1 MQKATEKPDFK
12 EFFYYDCDAIQD
24 DKIQAVYS
32 LYGRAG
38 RDLILNQIIPKL
50 SKLECFE
57 LGLNDLTFISF
68 SDPEI
73 RPAKVQEIIEDCIY
87 KIGLFNTD
95 KISFWNI
102 RALEHKLNRFKVG
115 QINSDNKLKKQ
126 PERLGEKY
134 KAEIS
139 KINEI
144 LARPLYDIRYTTVKR
159 PFEKINNF
167 DTTV

>member
-1 MQKATEKPDFK
+1 MKSDNKEKDFK

-32 LYGRAG
+32 LYGRSG

-57 LGLNDLTFISF
+57 LGLNELTFCSF

-73 RPAKVQEIIEDCIY
+73 RPAKVKEIIEFCTF

-95 KISFWNI
+95 ETTFWNI
-102 RALEHKLNRFKVG
+102 RALEHKLKRFEVG
-115 QINSDNKLKKQ
+115 QTNSDNKLKGK
-126 PERLGEKY
+126 PEKIGEKY
-134 KAEIS
+134 KTEIS

-144 LARPLYDIRYTTVKR
+144 LARPLFDIRYTTVKR
-159 PFEKINNF
+159 PFEKIDNF

>member
-1 MQKATEKPDFK
+1 
-12 EFFYYDCDAIQD
+12 
-24 DKIQAVYS
+24 
-32 LYGRAG
+32 
-38 RDLILNQIIPKL
+38 
-50 SKLECFE
+50 
-57 LGLNDLTFISF
+57 
-68 SDPEI
+68 
-73 RPAKVQEIIEDCIY
+73 
-87 KIGLFNTD
+87 LFNTD

-115 QINSDNKLKKQ
+115 QINSDNKLQNK